1 MLRLLHDSHQHV
13 VDDHHDDVVLNESLL
28 TPKSFQLSLTAPR
41 CPPYYTAQR
50 CLMIGRRPR
59 PDKHPYYLTRHQSNN
74 NSQHND
80 SHSVRKTWDDF
91 DPHHEYLM
99 HRYIFQS
106 TSNKGHHHKNRLL
119 AMKRRQHS
127 NGSDSNNSSDAI
139 VVSPFHRNSS
149 LVLADAFAAVTSH
162 PHLPSLGPDLS
173 SQVTRFLYA
182 ILPLPWQNFCR
193 DSG

>member
-127 NGSDSNNSSDAI
+127 NGSEI
-139 VVSPFHRNSS
+139 IILITRPLEVWKKY
-149 LVLADAFAAVTSH
+149 
-162 PHLPSLGPDLS
+162 LPSRLPMDSVDLIFCETVRLGGCKTP
-173 SQVTRFLYA
+173 
-182 ILPLPWQNFCR
+182 
-193 DSG
+193 